1 VERANARELE
11 KSERDRE
18 KERERGGR
26 VVYRGNNRE
35 LAPGDQER
43 LMLLTDR
50 RLYRYVA
57 CMCACV
63 AVVCVCVCVCVC
75 VYSIYMY
82 SVLTV
87 P

>member
-1 VERANARELE
+1 MRELE
-11 KSERDRE
+11 KRER
-18 KERERGGR
+18 ERERGAR

-57 CMCACV
+57 CICAYV
-63 AVVCVCVCVCVC
+63 AVVCVCVCLCVC
-75 VYSIYMY
+75 VYSICMC